1 MSDDGGGRTTVLV
14 IIIESF
20 KGTIFTIRQNSFEQ
34 KKVVKRRRMIREIR
48 FYKSAFNLDF

>member
-1 MSDDGGGRTTVLV
+1 MSDEGGGRTTVLV

-34 KKVVKRRRMIREIR
+34 KKVVKRRRMNRNS
-48 FYKSAFNLDF
+48 SAFNLNF